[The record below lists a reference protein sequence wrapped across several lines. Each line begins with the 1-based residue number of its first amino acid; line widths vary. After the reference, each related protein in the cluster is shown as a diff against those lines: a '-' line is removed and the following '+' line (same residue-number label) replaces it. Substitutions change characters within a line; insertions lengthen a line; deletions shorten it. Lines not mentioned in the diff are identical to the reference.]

1 MQPLFNDQLAS
12 ISAGAG
18 DHPEA
23 DRLVSVVYE
32 KLRAIAGSYLK
43 HERPDV
49 SLEPGMLVHEA
60 YIRLIESPDKVWV
73 DESQF
78 LRVAA
83 VAMRRVLVDHARK
96 RCALKRGF
104 GHARIS
110 MDNVAPEQG
119 AGEAGI
125 EEIDSALRRLEQTH
139 PRQAR
144 VVELRFFAGLSHQAI
159 ASVLG
164 ISRKT
169 VVADWAKAKELLAA
183 ELAAQARPSE
193 RARFTD
199 SAAAPAPD
207 EHVNGQHH

>member
-1 MQPLFNDQLAS
+1 MHQLANDDLES
-12 ISAGAG
+12 VAAGAG
-18 DHPEA
+18 EHTAA
-23 DRLVSVVYE
+23 DRLVSIVYD

-60 YIRLIESPDKVWV
+60 YLRLVETPDQNWL
-73 DESQF
+73 DETQF

-125 EEIDSALRRLEQTH
+125 EEIDAALRKLEVSH

-159 ASVLG
+159 ANVLG
-164 ISRKT
+164 VSRKT
-169 VVADWAKAKELLAA
+169 VVADWARARELLAA
-183 ELAAQARPSE
+183 ELASRQSSVRPPGASE
-193 RARFTD
+193 IEHRPDPRA
-199 SAAAPAPD
+199 
-207 EHVNGQHH
+207 NGRGH

>member
-1 MQPLFNDQLAS
+1 VQPLANEDLEACA
-12 ISAGAG
+12 AGAG
-18 DHPEA
+18 EHTEA
-23 DRLVSVVYE
+23 DRLVAVVYE
-32 KLRAIAGSYLK
+32 KLRAIAGSYLR

-60 YIRLIESPDKVWV
+60 YLRLIESPDKAWL
-73 DESQF
+73 DEAQF

-125 EEIDSALRRLEQTH
+125 EEIDAALRRLEVSH

-159 ASVLG
+159 ANVLNV
-164 ISRKT
+164 SRKT
-169 VVADWAKAKELLAA
+169 VVADWAKARDLLAH

-193 RARFTD
+193 RAH
-199 SAAAPAPD
+199 AANHTHAPD
-207 EHVNGQHH
+207 PRSNGHAH

>member
-1 MQPLFNDQLAS
+1 VRPLAQDELAGVA
-12 ISAGAG
+12 AGAG
-18 DHPEA
+18 DHVAA

-60 YIRLIESPDKVWV
+60 YLRLVESPDEKWV
-73 DESQF
+73 DEAQF

-110 MDNVAPEQG
+110 MDNVAPEEG
-119 AGEAGI
+119 ASEAGI
-125 EEIDSALRRLEQTH
+125 EEIDAALRKLEAAQPRL
-139 PRQAR
+139 AR

-159 ASVLG
+159 ANVLG
-164 ISRKT
+164 VSRKT
-169 VVADWAKAKELLAA
+169 VIADW
-183 ELAAQARPSE
+183 S
-193 RARFTD
+193 RAREALARELT
-199 SAAAPAPD
+199 ARNGPPHD
-207 EHVNGQHH
+207 EPERRTNPHGHNGQK